1 MLPYTLTDEQKSII
15 ASAART
21 RIFTDNPVPDS
32 FAREF
37 DYNLLNFVHVTY
49 ISKLHLA
56 DIYPSGADIE
66 AMLQADWAESLEI
79 GAIRMFDDTKVNFVL
94 HELMPNGTPVEVTI
108 QRNRK
113 TTGLPWYMS
122 RVPEIINRR
131 QYSQTYAKPYS
142 QANAQPYPGSARSY
156 INSPYGQVAAQ
167 AAAGTNDY
175 PLFPQT
181 ANVFGNKSAAAQQP
195 KIVRKLTNESALI
208 DLKDTSDYRL
218 GAVPEEIEGLLNE
231 LTENFTSFV
240 HIPTTYLNKISMYCP
255 ENTDVY
261 KLLDNDWSFAAEN
274 NILRYYDGKVIFP
287 ISAVR
292 DDGSTPVEVAI
303 KNLHPGT
310 DEYGNEIK
318 PWTLTY
324 VNTYVNSKTVT
335 AKTLEDWAY
344 LGDKFE
350 FFRELEEIAVPELWS
365 PDGNAAGDGF
375 DAESVPI
382 LENYLTCTFNRLFRE
397 GKICESDELNFA
409 AFNTGLVARKTYEPI
424 YACFE
429 TEEQNDSG
437 EEDSAQLAE
446 SETVQKWSFAG
457 FTQAG
462 HGEQGRKLVRAFNPL
477 PSKAVYATKPEDI
490 FFNMNRPFEIDT
502 ENIISNNIFLLPQ
515 SLIEEE
521 SRGNDLIAE
530 LIYEAYNETDSIKQS
545 LSFRQLRNAIIDDDK
560 IFRRLKHRIEDSAEI
575 ARRLV
580 DWDYKN
586 AIPAFLPD
594 KNIMVFLF
602 PLMLS
607 EESVPDNALVVELS
621 ESGAYIAQTVLGMET
636 AYNYA
641 RIVFPIKN
649 SWLTYV
655 PDYDRSYY
663 PYSDNSYS
671 EGEA

>member
-1 MLPYTLTDEQKSII
+1 MRKR
-15 ASAART
+15 RT
-21 RIFTDNPVPDS
+21 EFRS
-32 FAREF
+32 FQYR
-37 DYNLLNFVHVTY
+37 
-49 ISKLHLA
+49 
-56 DIYPSGADIE
+56 
-66 AMLQADWAESLEI
+66 
-79 GAIRMFDDTKVNFVL
+79 
-94 HELMPNGTPVEVTI
+94 
-108 QRNRK
+108 
-113 TTGLPWYMS
+113 S
-122 RVPEIINRR
+122 R
-131 QYSQTYAKPYS
+131 SQ
-142 QANAQPYPGSARSY
+142 
-156 INSPYGQVAAQ
+156 
-167 AAAGTNDY
+167 
-175 PLFPQT
+175 
-181 ANVFGNKSAAAQQP
+181 
-195 KIVRKLTNESALI
+195 
-208 DLKDTSDYRL
+208 
-218 GAVPEEIEGLLNE
+218 
-231 LTENFTSFV
+231 
-240 HIPTTYLNKISMYCP
+240 
-255 ENTDVY
+255 
-261 KLLDNDWSFAAEN
+261 
-274 NILRYYDGKVIFP
+274 
-287 ISAVR
+287 
-292 DDGSTPVEVAI
+292 
-303 KNLHPGT
+303 KNL
-310 DEYGNEIK
+310 
-318 PWTLTY
+318 
-324 VNTYVNSKTVT
+324 
-335 AKTLEDWAY
+335 
-344 LGDKFE
+344 
-350 FFRELEEIAVPELWS
+350 R
-365 PDGNAAGDGF
+365 
-375 DAESVPI
+375 
-382 LENYLTCTFNRLFRE
+382 
-397 GKICESDELNFA
+397 
-409 AFNTGLVARKTYEPI
+409 
-424 YACFE
+424 
-429 TEEQNDSG
+429 EQNDSG

-462 HGEQGRKLVRAFNPL
+462 HGEQGRKLVRTFNPL

-641 RIVFPIKN
+641 RIVSPIKN